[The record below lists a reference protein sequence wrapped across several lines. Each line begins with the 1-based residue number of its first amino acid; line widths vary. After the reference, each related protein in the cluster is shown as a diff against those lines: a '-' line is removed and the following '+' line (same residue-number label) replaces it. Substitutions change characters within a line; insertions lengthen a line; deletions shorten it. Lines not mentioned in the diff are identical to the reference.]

1 MGASR
6 NKRKMPSGRENDKLT
21 FSEECFNDMLKEYC
35 LMYVAREENGKTVHS
50 LYQEVKSSE
59 DVHDLHEW
67 LLWEFDLK

>member
-1 MGASR
+1 
-6 NKRKMPSGRENDKLT
+6 
-21 FSEECFNDMLKEYC
+21 
-35 LMYVAREENGKTVHS
+35 MYVAREENGKTVHS